1 MAYKILKNFENDGK
15 KYLQDHIVELI
26 PGKIFT
32 VLIQNKFIE
41 RVEIVDLLKAEN
53 INASIK
59 PSTKLK
65 KATQETNNDG

>member
-26 PGKIFT
+26 PDKIFT